1 MTATIAIACR
11 QAPTRHA
18 RDIIVTTPSSCRN
31 TQKLAPDPRRASTR
45 ITGYDRISGHASISL
60 RPSRA
65 KRTTSDHAGRGHHR
79 DTGPGASNASD

>member
-1 MTATIAIACR
+1 
-11 QAPTRHA
+11 
-18 RDIIVTTPSSCRN
+18 
-31 TQKLAPDPRRASTR
+31 
-45 ITGYDRISGHASISL
+45 L